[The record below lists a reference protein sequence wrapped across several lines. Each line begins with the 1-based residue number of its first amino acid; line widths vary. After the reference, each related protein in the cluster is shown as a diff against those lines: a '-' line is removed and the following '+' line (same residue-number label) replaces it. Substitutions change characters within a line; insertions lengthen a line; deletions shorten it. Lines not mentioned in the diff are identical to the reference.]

1 MCVVTNAL
9 RLNLC
14 KLYDAS
20 HDRKLH
26 SGETKKTGD
35 DKTMEKTIHIE
46 GMMCHHCENAVQKAL
61 EAIDGVASA
70 QADHEKGT
78 ATVVLEKEVPDETLK
93 KAVEAEDYTVTSIE

>member
-1 MCVVTNAL
+1 
-9 RLNLC
+9 
-14 KLYDAS
+14 
-20 HDRKLH
+20 
-26 SGETKKTGD
+26 
-35 DKTMEKTIHIE
+35 
-46 GMMCHHCENAVQKAL
+46 MCHHCENAVQKAL